1 MAEHDQSYK
10 RLFSHP
16 KMVEDLL
23 RGFVREE
30 WVNQL
35 DFSTLETVKDSF
47 MTDNL
52 KARHDDIIWRVRWG
66 PKWLYIFLLLEFQS
80 TIDPFMAV
88 RLMVYIGLLYQHLI
102 DTQKLKQ
109 KDKLPPV
116 LPIVI
121 YNGSDKWD
129 AKRNLSQLIEKVP
142 GGLDKYQPKLR
153 YFLLDESTFS
163 EAKLAPLLKN
173 LVAALIR
180 LENTRNLENEQAV
193 AQAIQTVL
201 DSLVQW
207 LKDPEFERL
216 RRDMV
221 TWLLRVLLP
230 HNVPNIPIPQMVEL
244 QEMNSMLYETIQNW
258 YKEAEVRGRAQG
270 EEFGRQ
276 QGEAL
281 GIQRGRLQG
290 QAEILLLQ
298 LETKFGP
305 LEPDVKVYLNH
316 LDSKALLTCSQR
328 LLTAQTLSDVIGQ

>member
-30 WVNQL
+30 WVKQL

-102 DTQKLKQ
+102 DTQKLKE

-129 AKRNLSQLIEKVP
+129 AKKNLSQLIEKVP

-163 EAKLAPLLKN
+163 DAKLAPLLKN

-180 LENTRNLENEQAV
+180 LENTRTLENEQAV
-193 AQAIQTVL
+193 AKAIQTVL
-201 DSLVQW
+201 DSLVEW

-216 RRDMV
+216 RRDIV

-230 HNVPNIPIPQMVEL
+230 HNVPNIPIPQVIEL

-258 YKEAEVRGRAQG
+258 YKEAEVRGQSL
-270 EEFGRQ
+270 GRQ
-276 QGEAL
+276 
-281 GIQRGRLQG
+281 QG

-305 LEPDVKVYLNH
+305 LEPDVQVYINH
-316 LDSKALLTCSQR
+316 LDSQALLTCSQR
-328 LLTAQTLSDVIGQ
+328 LLTAKTLTDVIGQ

>member
-193 AQAIQTVL
+193 AKAIQTVL

>member
-1 MAEHDQSYK
+1 M
-10 RLFSHP
+10 
-16 KMVEDLL
+16 
-23 RGFVREE
+23 
-30 WVNQL
+30 

-102 DTQKLKQ
+102 DTQKLKA

-121 YNGSDKWD
+121 YNGSEKWD
-129 AKRNLSQLIEKVP
+129 AKKNLSQLIEKVP

-153 YFLLDESTFS
+153 YFLLDESTFND
-163 EAKLAPLLKN
+163 EKLAPLLKN

-180 LENTRNLENEQAV
+180 LENTRSLENEQAV
-193 AQAIQTVL
+193 AKAIQTVL
-201 DSLVQW
+201 DSLVEW

-216 RRDMV
+216 RRDIV

-230 HNVPNIPIPQMVEL
+230 HNVPNIPIPQVIEL

-258 YKEAEVRGRAQG
+258 YSRSTRTGPRASRNPPITIRNQIWSIRTRCQSLYQS
-270 EEFGRQ
+270 FRF
-276 QGEAL
+276 ASL
-281 GIQRGRLQG
+281 
-290 QAEILLLQ
+290 
-298 LETKFGP
+298 
-305 LEPDVKVYLNH
+305 VN
-316 LDSKALLTCSQR
+316 LLTTTVDSPNSYRCDW
-328 LLTAQTLSDVIGQ
+328 AIGL